1 MRRLTKGCVGY
12 QIIDQIIAD
21 YGSLSAA
28 PDDAFATLHDWLGVG
43 LVGDIEVEETDTS
56 AVRLAKKKAEGL
68 SMKLDTI
75 NDLMTLKWLFEYGY
89 SNPEISRWTGI
100 GKATLVNRRR
110 DLGVETRKEFTYLI
124 KKGKREYYATS
135 PTAAG
140 EALGIPHGAD
150 SVYVRLEKKGY
161 VLEDLHQIHFGDLPE
176 GAIYITSNGI
186 FKKGESNG
194 DYESADS
201 AVSRDR

>member
-12 QIIDQIIAD
+12 QLIDQIIAD

-28 PDDAFATLHDWLGVG
+28 PDEAFTALHDWLGVG
-43 LVGDIEVEETDTS
+43 LVGEIEVEETDTR

-68 SMKLDTI
+68 NMKLDTM
-75 NDLMTLKWLFEYGY
+75 NDLLTLKWLFEYGY
-89 SNPEISRWTGI
+89 SNQEISRWTGI
-100 GKATLVNRRR
+100 SKDVLAYRRR
-110 DLGVETRKEFTYLI
+110 NLRFETRKEFTYLI
-124 KKGKREYYATS
+124 KKGKREYYVTS
-135 PTAAG
+135 PTAAA
-140 EALGIPHGAD
+140 EALGIPHGD
-150 SVYVRLEKKGY
+150 GGVYARLEKKGY
-161 VLEDLHQIHFGDLPE
+161 VLEDLHQVHFGDLPE

-201 AVSRDR
+201 AVSRD

>member
-1 MRRLTKGCVGY
+1 MAKKYYVYLLTRRMNYNQVPEGFTV
-12 QIIDQIIAD
+12 
-21 YGSLSAA
+21 
-28 PDDAFATLHDWLGVG
+28 LHDWLGVG
-43 LVGDIEVEETDTS
+43 LVGEIEVEKTDTS

-161 VLEDLHQIHFGDLPE
+161 VLEGLRQIHFGDLPE

-194 DYESADS
+194 DYESADT
-201 AVSRDR
+201 AVARDR